1 MAFNVTFYTGFGKRK
16 NSTKQPS
23 DGGVDYS
30 CVLKAPSSVICPVIE
45 IAYDSNSTFQNFTYA
60 YIPAFGRYYFVTDI
74 RYVNRVWEIA
84 LEVDVLASYRSNI
97 RNSTKYVLR
106 SQSSSDISIVDD
118 VRQTQQHVTTAT
130 RVAACPWVN
139 IGLLAS
145 GTYVVG
151 VIGNGGTTGCVQ
163 HYVMNYATLVSFM
176 NKVFDITM
184 FNLEAEDTS
193 VMSEQLL
200 KAFINP
206 SQYIVSIMWFPV
218 EVPTGG
224 SGQVKLGWWN
234 TGVSAPLLAAK
245 TRNYARVQING
256 TSHPQAGGSKSHY
269 LNSAPYTTRSLFLPV
284 FGEVPVDTARGSFQ
298 QFYIDTCVDFL
309 TGAAQADISGSGNDS
324 TETAAYIARVNGQ
337 MGVQLPVAQTIQNGG
352 GMLDA
357 LTSRQLMTSGVV
369 GGASTAISGTMPS
382 GAPNNRGEVG
392 VSSIGNGLSQ
402 VGSSLITGKMASLH
416 GINASVPTAHSS
428 GAFGSFLE
436 VQSNQGTV
444 AKNVLLSETFV
455 KVSEAA
461 PADCGLPLARNVSLS
476 SLSGFVLCAN
486 GNVEIGGTKLE
497 KDAIEVYLTTGV
509 YLE

>member
-1 MAFNVTFYTGFGKRK
+1 MAFTVTFFTGFGKRK
-16 NSTKQPS
+16 NSTKQPT

-30 CVLKAPSSVICPVIE
+30 CVLKAPSSVVCPVIE

-74 RYVNRVWEIA
+74 RYMNRVWEIA
-84 LEVDVLASYRSNI
+84 LEVDVLATYRTTI
-97 RNSTKYVLR
+97 RNNTKYVLR
-106 SQSSSDISIVDD
+106 SQSSTDVSIVDD
-118 VRQTQQHVTTAT
+118 IRQTQQHVVTAS
-130 RVAACPWVN
+130 RVKSCPWVN

-151 VIGNGGTTGCVQ
+151 VMGTAGNTGCVQ
-163 HYVMNYATLVSFM
+163 HYVMNFAALNQFL

-184 FNLEAEDTS
+184 FNLEESDTD
-193 VMSEQLL
+193 VMSAQLL

-218 EVPTGG
+218 TVPTGG
-224 SGQVKLGWWN
+224 TGQIKLGWWN
-234 TGVSAPLLAAK
+234 TGVSAPLLSQK
-245 TRNYARVQING
+245 TQSFTRVQIDGSN
-256 TSHPQAGGSKSHY
+256 HPQATGKAHY

-298 QFYIDTCVDFL
+298 QFYIDVSVDFL

-357 LTSRQLMTSGVV
+357 LLSRQLMSTGILA
-369 GGASTAISGTMPS
+369 GGSTALNGTITS
-382 GAPNNRGEVG
+382 LAPYTREVG
-392 VSSIGNGLSQ
+392 ISSIGNGLAN
-402 VGSSLITGKMASLH
+402 VGSTLISGRMAGLQ
-416 GINASVPTAHSS
+416 GINASVPTASSS
-428 GAFGSFLE
+428 GAMGSFLE
-436 VQSNQGTV
+436 VQSNRGSV
-444 AKNVLLSETFV
+444 AKDIVLSETFI
-455 KVSEAA
+455 KVTEAA
-461 PADCGLPLARNVSLS
+461 PSECGQPLARNVALS
-476 SLSGFVLCAN
+476 SLTGFTLCAN
-486 GNVEIGGTKLE
+486 GNIEIGGSKIE
-497 KDAIEVYLTTGV
+497 KDAIEAYLTSGF